1 MLNVRL
7 KYAFN
12 MKAKADIHAQMM
24 QKLLDAAGEV
34 FAERGFARATVR
46 EICER
51 AGANIAAVNYYFH
64 DKENLYREA
73 IKYWSD
79 ISQEKYPTDLG
90 LGPNSTA
97 EEKLHAFIRSF
108 LLRILDKNRPGWHGQ
123 LMTREMVEPTGALD
137 DLIETAYRPLY
148 DRLGQIVR
156 ELGGGRLDEFEV
168 RLCSR
173 SILAQ
178 SLYYHYA
185 RQAISKLDPE
195 DKFDAPDIERLAR
208 HITRFSLGALRA
220 LAQPASDT
228 VKP

>member
-108 LLRILDKNRPGWHGQ
+108 LFRILDKNRPGWHGQ

-173 SILAQ
+173 SIWLRVCIITTRGRQ
-178 SLYYHYA
+178 SASWTPKTSLMHRTLNGWRGTSRA
-185 RQAISKLDPE
+185 FRSAHSEHWRSRP
-195 DKFDAPDIERLAR
+195 A
-208 HITRFSLGALRA
+208 TR
-220 LAQPASDT
+220 
-228 VKP
+228 